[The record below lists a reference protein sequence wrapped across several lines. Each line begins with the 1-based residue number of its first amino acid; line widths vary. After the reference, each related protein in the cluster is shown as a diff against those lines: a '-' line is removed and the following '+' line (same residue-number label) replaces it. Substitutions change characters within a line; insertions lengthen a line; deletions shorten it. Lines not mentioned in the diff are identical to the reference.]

1 MSMVE
6 KDMLTEEQQQTLRLK
21 IVEKVLRYFQNKE
34 IAKERRE
41 ENNLIF
47 EELEELFQG
56 SNEEEVIISLP
67 NGENAILA
75 PQFREKEV
83 LDKDLLAE
91 ELQVAKDE
99 LKTPFDFCM
108 FTAQGK
114 LTPAMITKHTTVE
127 REVKLKISKRKRT
140 SKRKKTKAEP
150 ELPQATE

>member
-6 KDMLTEEQQQTLRLK
+6 KDMLTEEQEQTLRLK
-21 IVEKVLRYFQNKE
+21 IEEKVLRYFQNKE

-140 SKRKKTKAEP
+140 SKRRKAKVEP